1 MDLIILM
8 VLPGLLAFC
17 GAWYVQSR
25 ADQRLATLRHSRL
38 DACIPLLDDA
48 RIIHRGADFPLLFGK
63 RDGIEIQVSL
73 TVDTLP
79 VRKLPSLWLM
89 VSLVDDIPVAGKLDL
104 LMRGTGSEG
113 FTNFH
118 RLRHTPLIQNE
129 MPEGVVARTD
139 DPGIDWPLD
148 PLSPHLDF
156 FQDLR
161 AKELII
167 SPTGLRLTRH
177 IADSTRANY
186 LVYRQAR
193 FDIDPVDPA
202 LVGAMVDRLIAIRG
216 TYKS

>member
-8 VLPGLLAFC
+8 VLPGLLAVG
-17 GAWYVQSR
+17 GAWFVQTR
-25 ADQRLATLRHSRL
+25 AHERLAAIRDSRL
-38 DACIPLLDDA
+38 DSCVSLLDHA
-48 RIIHRGADFPLLFGK
+48 RIIHRDPDFPLLFGK

-118 RLRHTPLIQNE
+118 RLRHTPLIQNA
-129 MPEGVVARTD
+129 MPEGVVARAD
-139 DPGIDWPLD
+139 DPEVDWALD
-148 PLSPHLDF
+148 ALSPHLDF

-202 LVGAMVDRLIAIRG
+202 LVVAMIDRLMAIRG

>member
-1 MDLIILM
+1 
-8 VLPGLLAFC
+8 
-17 GAWYVQSR
+17 
-25 ADQRLATLRHSRL
+25 
-38 DACIPLLDDA
+38 
-48 RIIHRGADFPLLFGK
+48 
-63 RDGIEIQVSL
+63 
-73 TVDTLP
+73 
-79 VRKLPSLWLM
+79 
-89 VSLVDDIPVAGKLDL
+89 
-104 LMRGTGSEG
+104 
-113 FTNFH
+113 
-118 RLRHTPLIQNE
+118 

-148 PLSPHLDF
+148 SLSPHLDF
-156 FQDLR
+156 FNDLR

>member
-8 VLPGLLAFC
+8 VLPGLLALG
-17 GAWYVQSR
+17 GAWFVQSR
-25 ADQRLATLRHSRL
+25 AQQRLAAIRHSRL
-38 DACIPLLDDA
+38 DACASLLDNA
-48 RIIHRGADFPLLFGK
+48 RIIHRGPDFPLLFGT
-63 RDGIEIQVSL
+63 RHGIEIQVSL

-89 VSLVDDIPVAGKLDL
+89 VSLVDDIPVTGKLDL

-139 DPGIDWPLD
+139 DPGIDWALD
-148 PLSPHLDF
+148 ALSPHLDF

-193 FDIDPVDPA
+193 FDIDPVDPV
-202 LVGAMVDRLIAIRG
+202 LVGAMIDRLMAMRG